1 MLSSSLE
8 EDATNIK
15 KTLFEEE
22 NFANKEKMIIDII
35 KKYDLKHRLLLRI
48 TYDKLFP
55 ENNFL
60 SDISTK
66 LSLSVQFCNLVTT
79 LFMEQVDLDC
89 IEFKKFFDKKSSSN
103 KNLIIESLTLNPFWY
118 TQKLIRT
125 YALLYKKDL
134 KSEIN
139 KHFPENMR
147 DALIT
152 SMNTKRNDI
161 HKKIDIDEINE
172 KVKLLINTNPNEL
185 LKNNEIFI
193 NLFALPS
200 PKELILIARIYKE
213 KKGEHFLKLIE
224 NKLNEVEAMFLKE
237 VIYNTCRPSEYFAY
251 KLNDCIKGVEVDS
264 NNINRIL
271 VMRNEI
277 DIKEIRNFYQKF
289 YNEDFC
295 NEISKIFNGAYKDLL
310 IYLYS
315 K

>member
-1 MLSSSLE
+1 MLSSPLE
-8 EDATNIK
+8 EDAKILK
-15 KTLFEEE
+15 QILFEDE
-22 NFANKEKMIIDII
+22 NYSNKEKMIIDII
-35 KKYDLKHRLLLRI
+35 KKYDLKQRLLLRI
-48 TYDKLFP
+48 TYEKIFP

-60 SDISTK
+60 TDISTK
-66 LSLSVQFCNLVTT
+66 LSLSVQFCNLVTS

-89 IEFKKFFDKKSSSN
+89 IEFKKIFDKKSSHKS
-103 KNLIIESLTLNPFWY
+103 LIIESLTLNPFWY

-125 YALLYKKDL
+125 YNQLFNKDL

-139 KHFPENMR
+139 KKFPENMR

-152 SMNTKRNDI
+152 SMNTKRNN
-161 HKKIDIDEINE
+161 KKKNIDLDEINE
-172 KVKLLINTNPNEL
+172 KVKLLIKTNPKEL

-200 PKELILIARIYKE
+200 PKELILIARLYKE
-213 KKGEHFLKLIE
+213 KKGEHFLNLIE
-224 NKLNEVEAMFLKE
+224 NNLNEEEALFLKE

-251 KLNDCIKGVEVDS
+251 KLNECIKGVEIDS

-277 DIKEIRNFYQKF
+277 DMKDIRYFYQNF
-289 YNEDFC
+289 YNEDFSS
-295 NEISKIFNGAYKDLL
+295 EISKIFNGAYKDLL

>member
-1 MLSSSLE
+1 MLNSTLE
-8 EDATNIK
+8 EDAKNIK
-15 KTLFEEE
+15 EMLFEDE
-22 NFANKEKMIIDII
+22 NYSNKEKMIIDII

-48 TYDKLFP
+48 TYEKIFP

-60 SDISTK
+60 TDISTK
-66 LSLSVQFCNLVTT
+66 LSLSVQFCNLVTS
-79 LFMEQVDLDC
+79 LFMDQVDLDC
-89 IEFKKFFDKKSSSN
+89 IEFKKILDKRSPNKS
-103 KNLIIESLTLNPFWY
+103 LIIESLTLNPFWY
-118 TQKLIRT
+118 NQKLIRT
-125 YALLYKKDL
+125 YNILYNRDL
-134 KSEIN
+134 KTEIN
-139 KHFPENMR
+139 KKFPEYMR

-152 SMNTKRNDI
+152 SMNTKRNDKN
-161 HKKIDIDEINE
+161 KKIDLDEINE
-172 KVKLLINTNPNEL
+172 KVKLLIKTNPEEL

-213 KKGEHFLKLIE
+213 KKGEHFLNMIE
-224 NKLNEVEAMFLKE
+224 NKLNEEEALFLKE

-251 KLNDCIKGVEVDS
+251 KLNECIKGVEVDS

-277 DIKEIRNFYQKF
+277 DMKDIRNFYQNF
-289 YNEDFC
+289 NNEDFC
-295 NEISKIFNGAYKDLL
+295 SEISKIFNGAYKDLL

>member
-15 KTLFEEE
+15 KKLFEEE

-66 LSLSVQFCNLVTT
+66 LSLSVQFCNLVTS

-161 HKKIDIDEINE
+161 NKKIDIDEINE

>member
-15 KTLFEEE
+15 KALFEEE
-22 NFANKEKMIIDII
+22 NYANKEKMIIDII

-66 LSLSVQFCNLVTT
+66 LSLSVQFCNLVTS
-79 LFMEQVDLDC
+79 LFMDQVDLDC

-161 HKKIDIDEINE
+161 NKKIDIDEINE

-200 PKELILIARIYKE
+200 PKELILILRIY
-213 KKGEHFLKLIE
+213 
-224 NKLNEVEAMFLKE
+224 N
-237 VIYNTCRPSEYFAY
+237 
-251 KLNDCIKGVEVDS
+251 CIKGVEVDS